1 MSGVYGL
8 TLGAPFNAA
17 LNTGGSTSS
26 LVSGGVFPVALNGRP
41 YLLDLLSASG
51 QSNFNHVS
59 LPLLR
64 TQADS
69 SGTPGEQSVSPEN
82 FWRRAQDSWHLG
94 AGQSYTDRDQA
105 NPFRFESSKGLNPW
119 TKYQISLLND
129 VDEALSSANTNIRLA
144 IAGGLLFTTD
154 GNDTKY
160 SSNGTSLTT
169 VTSTPAD
176 PAKDIASD
184 GRYVWVIY
192 DDEVWQI
199 DSTAGGTLAGAR
211 IASHASAL
219 RSISWNKNRVFVADE
234 GGKLYN
240 MAATTDTALGS
251 GANDLII
258 DLSGRGFAW
267 TAYAGGQAFHYFGG
281 YRNDKSLI
289 YRANLQTDA
298 TAISAPVVA
307 GELPDGELINT
318 MTYYLGYVILGTSL
332 GVRLATTDN
341 AGNLVIGGVIPTNAP
356 VRALEAQDRFVWFGW
371 TNYDGVST
379 GLGRMDLSQFI
390 DPLVPAFASDLM
402 VTGQGNVLSATYWN
416 NKVVFSV
423 SGEGVYIEDVNPVAS
438 GTLNTGKITHG
449 ISDPKVAVFIDLKH
463 QALTAGDIKAEYSL
477 DGEAFI
483 LAGISNIVGSVSP
496 LSFQLS
502 GARAQEFD
510 IKITLTAGNNT
521 SPILTRW
528 LQRSY
533 PAPTRST
540 RYRVPIMLYDTVN
553 LDGTD
558 YYLNP
563 ADEVAI
569 LVTLHKD
576 QNVFTYQE
584 GTKTYLVTME
594 DYTWL
599 PEKESIAD
607 GFQGTFVAEL
617 REITG

>member
-26 LVSGGVFPVALNGRP
+26 LVSAGVFPVALNGRP
-41 YLLDLLSASG
+41 YLLDLVSASG

-144 IAGGLLFTTD
+144 IAGGFLFTTD
-154 GNDTKY
+154 GNSTKY
-160 SSNGTSLTT
+160 SSDGTSFTT
-169 VTSTPAD
+169 VTGTPAD

-234 GGKLYN
+234 SGKLYN

-251 GANDLII
+251 GTNTLII
-258 DLSGRGFAW
+258 DLSTRGFAW

-371 TNYDGVST
+371 TNYDSVST

-540 RYRVPIMLYDTVN
+540 RYRVPIMLYDIVN

-599 PEKESIAD
+599 PEKESITD

>member
-17 LNTGGSTSS
+17 LNTGGSTSN
-26 LVSGGVFPVALNGRP
+26 LVTSGVFPVALNGRP
-41 YLLDLLSASG
+41 YLLDLLTASG

-105 NPFRFESSKGLNPW
+105 SPFRYLSSKGLNPW
-119 TKYQISLLND
+119 TKYQISLLNS
-129 VDEALSSANTNIRLA
+129 VSEALGTSNPNIRVA
-144 IAGGLLFTTD
+144 IAGGLLFVTD

-160 SSNGTSLTT
+160 SSNGTSWTT
-169 VTSTPAD
+169 VTGTPAD

-199 DSTAGGTLAGAR
+199 DSTAGGTLAGSR
-211 IASHASAL
+211 IASHSSAL
-219 RSISWNKNRVFVADE
+219 RTISWNKNRVFVADE

-251 GANDLII
+251 GTNTLIL
-258 DLSGRGFAW
+258 DLSTRGFNWSAF
-267 TAYAGGQAFHYFGG
+267 AGGQAFHYFGG

-289 YRANLQTDA
+289 YRANLQADA
-298 TAISAPVVA
+298 TAISAPIVA
-307 GELPDGELINT
+307 GELPDGEIIYSLAS
-318 MTYYLGYVILGTSL
+318 YLGYVIIGTSL
-332 GVRLATTDN
+332 GVRLATPDN
-341 AGNLVIGGVIPTNAP
+341 AGNLVIGGVIPTAAP
-356 VRALEAQDRFVWFGW
+356 VRTLEAQDRFVWFGW
-371 TNYDGVST
+371 TNYDNVST
-379 GLGRMDLSQFI
+379 GLGRMDLSQFV
-390 DPLVPAFASDLM
+390 DPLVPAYASDLM
-402 VTGQGNVLSATYWN
+402 TTGQGDVLSVTYWN
-416 NKVVFSV
+416 KKVVFTV
-423 SGEGVYIEDVNPVAS
+423 AGEGVYIEGSTPVAS
-438 GTLNTGKITHG
+438 GVLNTGKITHG

-463 QALTAGDIKAEYSL
+463 QPLTGEIKAEYSL
-477 DGEAFI
+477 DGGSYV
-483 LAGISNIVGSVSP
+483 LAGTSKVVGSVSP
-496 LSFQLS
+496 VTFQLS
-502 GARAQEFD
+502 GAKAQEFD
-510 IKITLTAGNNT
+510 IKITLTAANNV

-533 PAPTRST
+533 PAPARST
-540 RYRVPIMLYDTVN
+540 RFRVPLMLFDTVSLN
-553 LDGTD
+553 GTE

-563 ADEVAI
+563 ADEQEI
-569 LVTLHKD
+569 LVALHKE

-584 GTKTYLVTME
+584 GSKTYLVTME

-599 PEKESIAD
+599 PEKESMNK

-617 REITG
+617 REVTG

>member
-26 LVSGGVFPVALNGRP
+26 LVSAGVFPVALNGRP
-41 YLLDLLSASG
+41 YLLDLVSASG

-144 IAGGLLFTTD
+144 IAGGFLFTTD
-154 GNDTKY
+154 GNSTKY
-160 SSNGTSLTT
+160 SSDGTSFTT
-169 VTSTPAD
+169 VTGTPAD

-234 GGKLYN
+234 SGKLYN

-251 GANDLII
+251 GTNTLII
-258 DLSGRGFAW
+258 DLSTRGFAW

-307 GELPDGELINT
+307 GELPDGELIHT

-341 AGNLVIGGVIPTNAP
+341 AGNLVIGGVIPTDSP

-371 TNYDGVST
+371 TNYDSVST

-540 RYRVPIMLYDTVN
+540 RYRVPIMLYDIVN

-599 PEKESIAD
+599 PEKESITD

>member
-17 LNTGGSTSS
+17 LNTGGATSS
-26 LVSGGVFPVALNGRP
+26 LVSSGVFPVALNGRP
-41 YLLDLLSASG
+41 YLLDLLTATG

-105 NPFRFESSKGLNPW
+105 SPFRFLSSKGLNPW

-129 VDEALSSANTNIRLA
+129 VSAGLTSTNTNIRLA

-154 GNDTKY
+154 GNATKY
-160 SSNGTSLTT
+160 SSNGTSFTT
-169 VTSTPAD
+169 VTGTPAD

-199 DSTAGGTLAGAR
+199 DSTAGGTLAGSR
-211 IASHASAL
+211 IASHSSAL
-219 RSISWNKNRVFVADE
+219 RSVAWNKNRVFVADE

-240 MAATTDTALGS
+240 MAATTDTALG
-251 GANDLII
+251 GTGNDLIL
-258 DLSGRGFAW
+258 DLSARGFTW

-307 GELPDGELINT
+307 GELPDGELLYT

-341 AGNLVIGGVIPTNAP
+341 AGNLVIGGVIPTDAP

-390 DPLVPAFASDLM
+390 DPLVPAYASDLM
-402 VTGQGNVLSATYWN
+402 VTGQGDVQSITYWKD
-416 NKVVFSV
+416 KVAFTV
-423 SGEGVYIEDVNPVAS
+423 SGKGVYLEASVPVAS
-438 GTLNTGKITHG
+438 GVLNSGKITHG

-463 QALTAGDIKAEYSL
+463 QPLTGSITAEYSL
-477 DGEAFI
+477 DGDDYI
-483 LAGISNIVGSVSP
+483 LAGNSSVADSVSP

-510 IKITLTAGNNT
+510 IKITLTASNNT
-521 SPILTRW
+521 SPVLTRW

-563 ADEVAI
+563 ADELSI

-599 PEKESIAD
+599 PEKESITD

>member
-1 MSGVYGL
+1 MSLVYGL

-17 LNTGGSTSS
+17 LNTGGTTSS
-26 LVSGGVFPVALNGRP
+26 LVSSGTFPVALNGRP
-41 YLLDLLSASG
+41 YLLDLLSATG
-51 QSNFNHVS
+51 QANFSHVS

-105 NPFRFESSKGLNPW
+105 SPFRFQSSKGLNPW

-129 VDEALSSANTNIRLA
+129 VDEALSSAATNIKVA
-144 IAGGLLFTTD
+144 IAGGLLFVTD

-160 SSNGTSLTT
+160 SSDGTSFTT
-169 VTSTPAD
+169 VTGTPAD

-199 DSTAGGTLAGAR
+199 DSTAGGTLSGSR

-219 RSISWNKNRVFVADE
+219 RTISWNKNRVFVADE
-234 GGKLYN
+234 AGKLYN
-240 MAATTDTALGS
+240 MAATTDTAFGS
-251 GANDLII
+251 GTNTLIL
-258 DLSGRGFAW
+258 DLSTRGFAW
-267 TAYAGGQAFHYFGG
+267 VAFAGGQAFHYFGG
-281 YRNDKSLI
+281 FRNDKALI
-289 YRANLQTDA
+289 YRANLQADA
-298 TAISAPVVA
+298 TAISAPIVA
-307 GELPDGELINT
+307 GELPEGEIIHSLAS
-318 MTYYLGYVILGTSL
+318 YLGYVIIGTSL

-341 AGNLVIGGVIPTNAP
+341 AGNLVIGGLIPTNAP
-356 VRALEAQDRFVWFGW
+356 VRALEPQDRFVWFGW
-371 TNYDGVST
+371 TNYDSVST

-390 DPLVPAFASDLM
+390 DPLVPAYASDLM
-402 VTGQGNVLSATYWN
+402 HTGQGDVLSATYWN
-416 NKVVFSV
+416 NKIVFTV
-423 SGEGVYIEDVNPVAS
+423 SGEGVYIEDVNPVAT
-438 GTLNTGKITHG
+438 GTLNTGKVTHG

-463 QALTAGDIKAEYSL
+463 QPLVGEIKAEYSL
-477 DGEAFI
+477 DSGSYV
-483 LAGISNIVGSVSP
+483 LAGTSNIATSVSP
-496 LSFQLS
+496 LTFQLS
-502 GARAQEFD
+502 GAKAQEFD
-510 IKITLTAGNNT
+510 IRVTLTAASNT
-521 SPILTRW
+521 SPVLTRW
-528 LQRSY
+528 LLRSY

-540 RYRVPIMLYDTVN
+540 RFRVPLMLFDSIN
-553 LDGTD
+553 MDGTD

-563 ADEVAI
+563 ADEAEI

-584 GTKTYLVTME
+584 GKKTYLVTME

-599 PEKESIAD
+599 PEKESMSE

-617 REITG
+617 REVTG

>member
-26 LVSGGVFPVALNGRP
+26 LVRSGVFPVALNGRP
-41 YLLDLLSASG
+41 YLLDLLTASG
-51 QSNFNHVS
+51 QANFNHVS

-105 NPFRFESSKGLNPW
+105 SPFRFQSSKGLNPW
-119 TKYQISLLND
+119 TKYQITLLNG
-129 VDEALSSANTNIRLA
+129 VTEALSTSNTNVKCA
-144 IAGGLLFTTD
+144 IAGGLLFVTD
-154 GNDTKY
+154 GNATKY
-160 SSNGTSLTT
+160 SSNGTSWTT
-169 VTSTPAD
+169 VTGTPAD

-211 IASHASAL
+211 IASHNSAL
-219 RSISWNKNRVFVADE
+219 RTISWNKNRVFVADE
-234 GGKLYN
+234 SGKLYN

-251 GANDLII
+251 GTNTII
-258 DLSGRGFAW
+258 LDLSARGFAW
-267 TAYAGGQAFHYFGG
+267 VAFAGGQAFHYFGG
-281 YRNDKSLI
+281 FRNDKALI
-289 YRANLQTDA
+289 YRANLQADA
-298 TAISAPVVA
+298 TAISAPIVA
-307 GELPDGELINT
+307 GELPEGEIIHSLAS
-318 MTYYLGYVILGTSL
+318 YLGYVIIGTSL

-341 AGNLVIGGVIPTNAP
+341 AGNLVIGGLIPTNAP
-356 VRALEAQDRFVWFGW
+356 VRALEPQDRFVWFGW
-371 TNYDGVST
+371 TNYDSVST

-390 DPLVPAFASDLM
+390 DPLVPAYASDLM
-402 VTGQGNVLSATYWN
+402 ATGQGNVLSATYWN
-416 NKVVFSV
+416 NKVVFTV
-423 SGEGVYIEDVNPVAS
+423 AGEGVYIEALTPVAT
-438 GTLNTGKITHG
+438 GTLNTGKVTHG

-463 QALTAGDIKAEYSL
+463 QPLTGEIKAEYSL
-477 DGEAFI
+477 DGGSYI
-483 LAGISNIVGSVSP
+483 LAGTSKTAGSVAP
-496 LSFQLS
+496 ITFQLS

-510 IKITLTAGNNT
+510 IRLTFTAANST
-521 SPILTRW
+521 SPVLTRW

-540 RYRVPIMLYDTVN
+540 RFRVPVMLYDTVN

-563 ADEVAI
+563 ADELEI

-599 PEKESIAD
+599 PEKESITD

-617 REITG
+617 REVTG

>member
-17 LNTGGSTSS
+17 LNTGGATSS
-26 LVSGGVFPVALNGRP
+26 LVSSGVFPVALNGRP
-41 YLLDLLSASG
+41 YLLDLLTATG
-51 QSNFNHVS
+51 QANFNHVS

-94 AGQSYTDRDQA
+94 AGQTYTDRDQA
-105 NPFRFESSKGLNPW
+105 SPFRYLSSKGLNPW
-119 TKYQISLLND
+119 NKYQISLLND
-129 VDEALSSANTNIRLA
+129 VNQGLTSTNTNVRLA
-144 IAGGLLFTTD
+144 IAGGLLFVTD
-154 GNDTKY
+154 GNATKY
-160 SSNGTSLTT
+160 SSNGTSWTT
-169 VTSTPAD
+169 VTGTPAD

-199 DSTAGGTLAGAR
+199 DSTAGGTLAGSR
-211 IASHASAL
+211 IASHSSAL
-219 RSISWNKNRVFVADE
+219 RSVAWNKNRVFVADTA
-234 GGKLYN
+234 GKLYN

-251 GANDLII
+251 GTNTLILDL
-258 DLSGRGFAW
+258 GTRGFAW
-267 TAYAGGQAFHYFGG
+267 VAYAGGQAFHYFGG

-289 YRANLQTDA
+289 YRANLQADA
-298 TAISAPVVA
+298 TAISAPIVA
-307 GELPDGELINT
+307 GELPDGEIIYSLAS
-318 MTYYLGYVILGTSL
+318 YLGYIIIGTSL
-332 GVRLATTDN
+332 GVRLATPDN
-341 AGNLVIGGVIPTNAP
+341 AGNLVIGGVIPTTAP
-356 VRALEAQDRFVWFGW
+356 VRALEPQDRFIWFGW
-371 TNYDGVST
+371 TNYDSVST

-390 DPLVPAFASDLM
+390 DPLVPAYASDLM
-402 VTGQGNVLSATYWN
+402 AAGQGDVLSVTYWN

-423 SGEGVYIEDVNPVAS
+423 SGKGVYVETSTPVAS
-438 GTLNTGKITHG
+438 GTLNSGKITHG
-449 ISDPKVAVFIDLKH
+449 ISDYKVAVFIDLKH
-463 QALTAGDIKAEYSL
+463 QPLTGEVKAEYSL
-477 DGEAFI
+477 DGGPYA
-483 LAGISNIVGSVSP
+483 LAGISSLSGSVSP
-496 LSFQLS
+496 VTFQLS

-510 IKITLTAGNNT
+510 IKITLTAANNT

-533 PAPTRST
+533 PAPTRSA
-540 RYRVPIMLYDTVN
+540 RFRVPVMLYDIVN
-553 LDGTD
+553 LNGTD

-563 ADEVAI
+563 AEEKDI
-569 LVTLHKD
+569 LVALHRN
-576 QNVFTYQE
+576 QNVFIYQE

-599 PEKESIAD
+599 PEKESITD

>member
-1 MSGVYGL
+1 MTGVYGL

-26 LVSGGVFPVALNGRP
+26 LVSSGVFPVALNGRP
-41 YLLDLLSASG
+41 YLLDLLTASG
-51 QSNFNHVS
+51 QANFNHVS

-94 AGQSYTDRDQA
+94 AGQTYTDRDQA
-105 NPFRFESSKGLNPW
+105 SPFRFLSSKGLNPW

-129 VDEALSSANTNIRLA
+129 VDEALSSANTNIKLA

-160 SSNGTSLTT
+160 SANGTSWTT
-169 VTSTPAD
+169 VTGTPAD
-176 PAKDIASD
+176 TAKDIASD

-199 DSTAGGTLAGAR
+199 DSTAGGTLSGSR
-211 IASHASAL
+211 IASHSSAL

-234 GGKLYN
+234 AGKLYN
-240 MAATTDTALGS
+240 MANTSDHNLGTGSSALI
-251 GANDLII
+251 L
-258 DLSGRGFAW
+258 DLSDRGFAW
-267 TAYAGGQAFHYFGG
+267 VAFAGGQAFHYFGG

-289 YRANLQTDA
+289 YRANLQADA
-298 TAISAPVVA
+298 TAISSPIVA
-307 GELPDGELINT
+307 GELPDGEIIYS
-318 MTYYLGYVILGTSL
+318 MASYLGYVIIGTSL
-332 GVRLATTDN
+332 GVRLATPDN
-341 AGNLVIGGVIPTNAP
+341 AGNLVIGGVIPTNSP
-356 VRALEAQDRFVWFGW
+356 VRALEPQDRFLWFGW
-371 TNYDGVST
+371 TNYDSVST

-390 DPLVPAFASDLM
+390 DPLVPAYASDLM
-402 VTGQGNVLSATYWN
+402 ATGQGNVLSVTYWN

-423 SGEGVYIEDVNPVAS
+423 SGEGVYIEDSVPVAS
-438 GTLNTGKITHG
+438 GTLNSGKVTHG

-463 QALTAGDIKAEYSL
+463 QPLTGEIKAEYSL
-477 DGEAFI
+477 DGGSYI
-483 LAGISNIVGSVSP
+483 LAGTSNVANSVSP

-510 IKITLTAGNNT
+510 IKITLTAANNT
-521 SPILTRW
+521 SPVLTRW

-540 RYRVPIMLYDTVN
+540 RYRVPVMLYDTVN

-563 ADEVAI
+563 ADELEI

-599 PEKESIAD
+599 PEKESMSE

>member
-26 LVSGGVFPVALNGRP
+26 LVSAGVFPVALNGRP
-41 YLLDLLSASG
+41 YLLDLVSASG

-105 NPFRFESSKGLNPW
+105 SPFRFQSSKGLNPW
-119 TKYQISLLND
+119 TKYQISLLNG
-129 VDEALSSANTNIRLA
+129 VTEALVSTNTNIKLA
-144 IAGGLLFTTD
+144 IAGGFLFTTD
-154 GNDTKY
+154 GNSTKY
-160 SSNGTSLTT
+160 SSDGTSFTT
-169 VTSTPAD
+169 VTGTPAD

-199 DSTAGGTLAGAR
+199 DSTAGGTLSGSR
-211 IASHASAL
+211 IASHDSAL

-234 GGKLYN
+234 GGELYN

-251 GANDLII
+251 GTNTLII

-307 GELPDGELINT
+307 GELPDGELVET

-341 AGNLVIGGVIPTNAP
+341 AGNLVIGGVIPTDSP
-356 VRALEAQDRFVWFGW
+356 VRTLEAQDRFVWFGW
-371 TNYDGVST
+371 TNFDGVST

-402 VTGQGNVLSATYWN
+402 VTGQGNVQTITYW
-416 NKVVFSV
+416 KDKIALSV
-423 SGEGVYIEDVNPVAS
+423 SGKGVYIEASVPVAS
-438 GTLNTGKITHG
+438 GVLNSGKVTHG

-463 QALTAGDIKAEYSL
+463 QPLTGSIKTEYSL
-477 DGEAFI
+477 DGGEYI
-483 LAGISNIVGSVSP
+483 LAGTSNIAGSVSP

-510 IKITLTAGNNT
+510 IKITLTAANNT
-521 SPILTRW
+521 SPVLTRW

-540 RYRVPIMLYDTVN
+540 RFRVPIMLYDTVN

-563 ADEVAI
+563 ADETAI
-569 LVTLHKD
+569 LVTLHKN

-599 PEKESIAD
+599 PEKESMTN